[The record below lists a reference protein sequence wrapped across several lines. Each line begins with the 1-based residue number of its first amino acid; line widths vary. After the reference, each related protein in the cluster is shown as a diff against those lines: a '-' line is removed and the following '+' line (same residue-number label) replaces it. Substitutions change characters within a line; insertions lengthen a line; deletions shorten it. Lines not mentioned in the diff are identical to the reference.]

1 MQRAGKKE
9 EEEKKRKQ
17 ETRTNQQQKREKKE
31 KKNRK
36 CKWIAHS
43 CNFYLSLLFKLII
56 IVKD

>member
-1 MQRAGKKE
+1 MQRAGRKE
-9 EEEKKRKQ
+9 EEEKKENKKQ
-17 ETRTNQQQKREKKE
+17 EQTSNRKEKRK

-43 CNFYLSLLFKLII
+43 CNFYLSLLFRLII